1 MACFQEEGRSLFG
14 FIRMKKDG
22 GSVMAKKKELSVRRK
37 VPLRRRL
44 WDQRYLFLLML
55 PGLIWVL
62 IICYA
67 PMTGLY
73 MAFTNYRPSQNGYFY
88 DLLNAKFVGFQWF
101 DYFFKKDFSMI
112 MRNTLATSFLTL
124 LFSFPAPIILAL
136 MLNEVRTLPVKKF
149 IQTASYLPYFISWVI
164 ASNIFLTFLSGNGLI
179 NDILMGLGLINQRIL
194 FFQIGP
200 YFWWIIAIANTWKA
214 MGYNAIIY
222 LSAISGI
229 DQQMYEAAEVD
240 GASRVKRIW
249 HITLPTIR
257 PTISILLILAIGGIL
272 STGFEQQLLM
282 GNNAILN
289 YSDVLDTYSYRY
301 GLAKGMYSYGTAVGL
316 FKSVVSFILVM
327 SANRITAK
335 LNDSALF

>member
-1 MACFQEEGRSLFG
+1 MSNVAVP
-14 FIRMKKDG
+14 KH
-22 GSVMAKKKELSVRRK
+22 K
-37 VPLRRRL
+37 VPLRTRL
-44 WDQRYLFLLML
+44 WDQRYLFLLMV
-55 PGLIWVL
+55 PAVVWVL

-73 MAFTNYRPSQNGYFY
+73 MAFTNYRPSLNGYFA
-88 DLLNAKFVGFQWF
+88 DLFGAKFVGFQWF
-101 DYFFKKDFSMI
+101 DYFFKNDFWMI
-112 MRNTLATSFLTL
+112 MRNTLATSLLTL
-124 LFSFPAPIILAL
+124 LFSFPAPIILAV
-136 MLNEVRTLPVKKF
+136 MLNELKSIRLKKF

-164 ASNIFLTFLSGNGLI
+164 AANIFLTFLAGNGLI
-179 NDILMGLGLINQRIL
+179 NDILIGLGLTQERIL
-194 FFQIGP
+194 FFQHGP
-200 YFWWIIAIANTWKA
+200 YFWWIMAIANTWKG

-229 DQQMYEAAEVD
+229 DQQLYEAAEVD
-240 GASRVKRIW
+240 GANRVKRIW

-289 YSDVLDTYSYRY
+289 YSDVLDTYAYRY

-316 FKSVVSFILVM
+316 FKSIVSFILVM
-327 SANRITAK
+327 SANKITAK

>member
-1 MACFQEEGRSLFG
+1 MMNAALRSHP
-14 FIRMKKDG
+14 KK
-22 GSVMAKKKELSVRRK
+22 SLKS
-37 VPLRRRL
+37 RL
-44 WDQRYLFLLML
+44 ADQKYLFLLMV
-55 PGLIWVL
+55 PGVLWVL
-62 IICYA
+62 VICYA
-67 PMTGLY
+67 PMSGLY
-73 MAFTNYRPSQNGYFY
+73 MAFTNYRPSQNGYFF
-88 DLLNAKFVGFQWF
+88 DLFNAKFIGFQWF
-101 DYFFKKDFSMI
+101 EYFFRNDFGMI
-112 MRNTLATSFLTL
+112 MRNTLATSLLTL
-124 LFSFPAPIILAL
+124 LFSFPAPIILAV
-136 MLNEVRTLPVKKF
+136 MLNELKNVRLKKF

-164 ASNIFLTFLSGNGLI
+164 AANIFLTFLSGGGI
-179 NDILMGLGLINQRIL
+179 VNDLLLGLGLTSERIL
-194 FFQIGP
+194 FFQHGP
-200 YFWWIIAIANTWKA
+200 YFWWIIAIANTWKGI
-214 MGYNAIIY
+214 GYNAIIY

-229 DQQMYEAAEVD
+229 DEQLYEAVSID

-316 FKSVVSFILVM
+316 FKAIVSFILVM
-327 SANRITAK
+327 SANKITSK

>member
-1 MACFQEEGRSLFG
+1 MSNA
-14 FIRMKKDG
+14 
-22 GSVMAKKKELSVRRK
+22 VMPKHKVR
-37 VPLRRRL
+37 LRTRL

-55 PGLIWVL
+55 PGVIWVL

-67 PMTGLY
+67 PMSGLY
-73 MAFTNYRPSQNGYFY
+73 MAFTNYRPTQNGYFA
-88 DLLNAKFVGFQWF
+88 DLLGAKFVGFQWF
-101 DYFFKKDFSMI
+101 DYFFKNDFWMI
-112 MRNTLATSFLTL
+112 MRNTLATSLLTL
-124 LFSFPAPIILAL
+124 LFSFPAPIILAV
-136 MLNEVRTLPVKKF
+136 MLNELRSLKLKKF

-164 ASNIFLTFLSGNGLI
+164 AANIFLTFLSGNGLV
-179 NDILMGLGLINQRIL
+179 NDLLLALGLTNERIL
-194 FFQIGP
+194 FFQHGP
-200 YFWWIIAIANTWKA
+200 YFWWIMAIANTWKGI
-214 MGYNAIIY
+214 GYNAIIY

-229 DQQMYEAAEVD
+229 DEQLYEAAEID
-240 GASRVKRIW
+240 GATRVQRIW

-289 YSDVLDTYSYRY
+289 YSDVLDTYAYRY

-316 FKSVVSFILVM
+316 FKSIVSFILVM
-327 SANRITAK
+327 SANKITAK

>member
-1 MACFQEEGRSLFG
+1 MTNKSR
-14 FIRMKKDG
+14 KTG
-22 GSVMAKKKELSVRRK
+22 GHRQPLSS
-37 VPLRRRL
+37 RL

-55 PGLIWVL
+55 PGVIWVL

-88 DLLNAKFVGFQWF
+88 DLLNAKNVGFQWF
-101 DYFFKKDFSMI
+101 TYFFKNDFSMI

-124 LFSFPAPIILAL
+124 LFSFPAPIILAV
-136 MLNEVRTLPVKKF
+136 MLNEVRNLRLKKF

-179 NDILMGLGLINQRIL
+179 NDILIGLGLTSQRIL
-194 FFQIGP
+194 FFQHGP
-200 YFWWIIAIANTWKA
+200 YFWWIIAIANTWKS

-327 SANRITAK
+327 GANRITAR

>member
-1 MACFQEEGRSLFG
+1 MTSVP
-14 FIRMKKDG
+14 MDG
-22 GSVMAKKKELSVRRK
+22 KKKK
-37 VPLRRRL
+37 PLLTRL
-44 WDQRYLFLLML
+44 RDQKYLFLLML
-55 PGLIWVL
+55 PGVIWVL
-62 IICYA
+62 VICYA

-88 DLLNAKFVGFQWF
+88 DLFHANFVGLQWF
-101 DYFFKKDFSMI
+101 KYFFDKDFGMI

-136 MLNEVRTLPVKKF
+136 MLNELRNIKLKKF
-149 IQTASYLPYFISWVI
+149 IQTASYLPYFISWVV
-164 ASNIFLTFLSGNGLI
+164 AANIFLTFLSGGGLV
-179 NDILMGLGLINQRIL
+179 NDVLLSLGLINERIL
-194 FFQIGP
+194 FFQHGP
-200 YFWWIIAIANTWKA
+200 YFWWIIAIANTWKSI
-214 MGYNAIIY
+214 GYNAIIY

-229 DQQMYEAAEVD
+229 DEQLYEAASID

-257 PTISILLILAIGGIL
+257 PTIATLLILAVGGIL

-289 YSDVLDTYSYRY
+289 YSDVLDTYAYRY

-316 FKSVVSFILVM
+316 FKSIVSFILVM
-327 SANRITAK
+327 SANKITAK
-335 LNDSALF
+335 LNESALF

>member
-1 MACFQEEGRSLFG
+1 MMNAALRSHP
-14 FIRMKKDG
+14 KK
-22 GSVMAKKKELSVRRK
+22 SLKS
-37 VPLRRRL
+37 RL
-44 WDQRYLFLLML
+44 ADQKYLFLLMV
-55 PGLIWVL
+55 PGVLWVL
-62 IICYA
+62 VICYA
-67 PMTGLY
+67 PMSGLY
-73 MAFTNYRPSQNGYFY
+73 MAFTNYRPSQNGYFF
-88 DLLNAKFVGFQWF
+88 DLFNAKFIGFQWF
-101 DYFFKKDFSMI
+101 EYFFRNDFGMI
-112 MRNTLATSFLTL
+112 MRNTLATSLLTL
-124 LFSFPAPIILAL
+124 LFSFPAPIILAV
-136 MLNEVRTLPVKKF
+136 MLNELKNVRLKKF

-164 ASNIFLTFLSGNGLI
+164 AANIFLTFLSGGGI
-179 NDILMGLGLINQRIL
+179 VNDLLLGLGLTSERIL
-194 FFQIGP
+194 FFQHGP
-200 YFWWIIAIANTWKA
+200 YFWWIIAIANTWKGI
-214 MGYNAIIY
+214 GYNAIIY

-229 DQQMYEAAEVD
+229 DEQLYEAASID

-316 FKSVVSFILVM
+316 FKAIVSFILVM
-327 SANRITAK
+327 SANKITSK

>member
-1 MACFQEEGRSLFG
+1 MTNKTALAVKS
-14 FIRMKKDG
+14 
-22 GSVMAKKKELSVRRK
+22 RK
-37 VPLRRRL
+37 PLKARL
-44 WDQRYLFLLML
+44 WDQRYLFLLMI
-55 PGLIWVL
+55 PGVIWVL
-62 IICYA
+62 VICYA

-88 DLLNAKFVGFQWF
+88 DLFNGKFVGLQWF
-101 DYFFKKDFSMI
+101 QYFFTKDFSMI

-136 MLNEVRTLPVKKF
+136 MLNELRSLKLKKF

-164 ASNIFLTFLSGNGLI
+164 ASNIFLTFLSGNGLV
-179 NDILMGLGLINQRIL
+179 NDILIGLGLIDQRIL
-194 FFQIGP
+194 FFQNGP

-229 DQQMYEAAEVD
+229 DQQLYEAAEVD
-240 GASRVKRIW
+240 DANRVKRIW